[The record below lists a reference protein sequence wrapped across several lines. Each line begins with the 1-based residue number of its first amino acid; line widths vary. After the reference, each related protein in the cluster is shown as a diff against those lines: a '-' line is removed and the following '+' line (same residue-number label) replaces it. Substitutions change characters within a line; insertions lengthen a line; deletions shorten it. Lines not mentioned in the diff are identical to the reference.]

1 MDVVTARRIH
11 PPREVCARVAPD
23 SGRCVAASAPSSSA
37 AMYEGRA
44 VAPDAA
50 VTTAMA
56 PALAAGGSAAGACRS
71 ASRSMAPI
79 ARGSGAD
86 DSALGN
92 LFADALR
99 DAVPGADAAIGYSAG
114 PGGLRAGLAAG
125 PITQGAVYDAFPF
138 DNRVVRAELSG
149 RELRDL
155 LTAQVV
161 RSRFPGRSLGVSGLR
176 VEVDC
181 RAGDL
186 AVEVRRASG
195 APLGDADRVVV
206 AITDFMAARLDA
218 PVAATTT
225 GLLVREVVLD
235 WLRARPG
242 PLRATAFGDP
252 DRPRWTRTARAAGG
266 VLGRPIRPSQ
276 ARGRARHR
284 AARSNGG
291 AA

>member
-1 MDVVTARRIH
+1 MPVGVTL
-11 PPREVCARVAPD
+11 D
-23 SGRCVAASAPSSSA
+23 
-37 AMYEGRA
+37 
-44 VAPDAA
+44 
-50 VTTAMA
+50 
-56 PALAAGGSAAGACRS
+56 
-71 ASRSMAPI
+71 API

-149 RELRDL
+149 RELHGL
-155 LTAQVV
+155 ITAQVV

-206 AITDFMAARLDA
+206 AITDFMAARLEA

-242 PLRATAFGDP
+242 SLRATAFGDP
-252 DRPRWTRTARAAGG
+252 DRPRWTRTARAAAGS
-266 VLGRPIRPSQ
+266 L
-276 ARGRARHR
+276 ARFD
-284 AARSNGG
+284 
-291 AA
+291 

>member
-1 MDVVTARRIH
+1 
-11 PPREVCARVAPD
+11 
-23 SGRCVAASAPSSSA
+23 
-37 AMYEGRA
+37 MYEGRA
-44 VAPDAA
+44 VAPDGA
-50 VTTAMA
+50 VATAMA
-56 PALAAGGSAAGACRS
+56 PALARVEALRAVPVGVTLD
-71 ASRSMAPI
+71 API

-114 PGGLRAGLAAG
+114 PGGLRAGLSAG

-149 RELRDL
+149 RELHGL
-155 LTAQVV
+155 ITAQVV

-195 APLGDADRVVV
+195 APLGDADRMVV
-206 AITDFMAARLDA
+206 AITDFMAARLEA
-218 PVAATTT
+218 PVVATTT
-225 GLLVREVVLD
+225 GLLVREVVARLVARASRPAAGDRLRRSRPAALD
-235 WLRARPG
+235 PHGARRRWVLEASGTESG
-242 PLRATAFGDP
+242 PSRGP
-252 DRPRWTRTARAAGG
+252 RPR
-266 VLGRPIRPSQ
+266 
-276 ARGRARHR
+276 RHR
-284 AARSNGG
+284 AARSTGG